1 MKPWALF
8 TVLAA
13 SLCMSTG
20 SFAAAPPAGMGTEE
34 FGMSPKQLVE
44 AVDKV
49 EASIAKCMR
58 EQGFEYV
65 AVDFQTVRRGMNADK
80 TMPGMSLKEF
90 FAKFGFGVATLYTGE
105 PPQLAKGYSPG
116 REGLGERNI
125 QIFRQLPAADQVA
138 YNRALLG
145 ENTSATFAVGLEMEN
160 FSTTGGC
167 TRKAVAVAFKA
178 AELSASYYNP
188 KDDLINKDPRMK
200 EAIRKYVTEMRK
212 AGFDYA
218 HPDAVE
224 HDIRRRLNALTQG
237 GTVPV
242 GKMTPA
248 QLSALKELQA
258 YELSVGIKHIAV
270 RDALVEPVAEKVEE
284 AMFSRKPQ

>member
-1 MKPWALF
+1 MKIWARF
-8 TVLAA
+8 TLSVLGLVTACGA
-13 SLCMSTG
+13 HS
-20 SFAAAPPAGMGTEE
+20 AAPPAGMGTEE

-44 AVDKV
+44 AVTKV
-49 EASIAKCMR
+49 ETSIAKCMR

-80 TMPGMSLKEF
+80 TLPGMSVKEF
-90 FAKFGFGVATLYTGE
+90 FAKYGFGLSTLYTGD

-125 QIFRQLPAADQVA
+125 QIYRQLAPNDQVA

-145 ENTSATFAVGLEMEN
+145 ENTGTTFAVSLELEN
-160 FSTTGGC
+160 FALTGGC
-167 TRKAVAVAFKA
+167 TRKAVAQAFKA
-178 AELSASYYNP
+178 AEMSASYYNP

-200 EAIRKYVTEMRK
+200 AAVRKYVAEMRK

-218 HPDAVE
+218 HPDDVE

-237 GTVPV
+237 GSVPV
-242 GKMTPA
+242 SKMTPT
-248 QLSALKELQA
+248 QLAALKALQT
-258 YELSVGIKHIAV
+258 YELSVGVKHRAL
-270 RDALVEPVAEKVEE
+270 RDSLVDPVADQVEE
-284 AMFSRKPQ
+284 ALFSRKPQ